1 MTSRTTERDRSPP
14 DKLSI
19 VVFSGG
25 YDKVHYALAMASA
38 AAAVDRPVTLFFTME
53 AIRALL
59 AKGAPDWSAEET
71 ANREKGVATMG
82 ELMDACGQL
91 GVAFLVCTMGLKS
104 LGVAARELRR
114 DLAIAEGGIV
124 AFLNDAS
131 GSGATLFI

>member
-1 MTSRTTERDRSPP
+1 MPP

-53 AIRALL
+53 AIRAI
-59 AKGAPDWSAEET
+59 AARGAPDWTAEEQ
-71 ANREKGVATMG
+71 ANKIKGIATMA
-82 ELMDACGQL
+82 ELWEACGQL
-91 GVAFLVCTMGLKS
+91 DVTVLVCTMGLRS
-104 LGVAARELRR
+104 VGLTSADLR
-114 DLAIAEGGIV
+114 AEAGAKEGGIV

-131 GSGATLFI
+131 RDGAMLFI

>member
-1 MTSRTTERDRSPP
+1 MISRTTGRDRPPP

-59 AKGAPDWSAEET
+59 AEGAPDWSAEET

-82 ELMDACGQL
+82 ELMDACAQL

-104 LGVAARELRR
+104 LGVAAHELRR